1 MITVAVAG
9 GTSPGLG
16 RSILE
21 ALKKYPEKL
30 HAVVLSRN
38 ESKTPQWLKDL
49 DIEVRRVNY
58 KSETSLKAAL
68 VGVHTV
74 GYNPTIL
81 N

>member
-21 ALKKYPEKL
+21 ALKQYPDKL
-30 HAVVLSRN
+30 NAVVLSRAG
-38 ESKTPQWLKDL
+38 SKTPKWMKDL

-58 KSETSLKAAL
+58 TSEASLKDAL
-68 VGVHTV
+68 DGVHTV
-74 GYNPTIL
+74 IRTRRA
-81 N
+81 